1 MNVIKITIIT
11 IIILIILAV
20 TTAITTSIK
29 PKMHKTIMLE
39 NIIFKRSK

>member
-11 IIILIILAV
+11 IIILIIIAV

>member
-1 MNVIKITIIT
+1 MNGTKIALISVIV
-11 IIILIILAV
+11 LVILALS
-20 TTAITTSIK
+20 TAVIANIK